1 MSRQELKARILDLIE
16 ASPSTENLETL
27 LADLRRY
34 QGEHIEAYGRLQK
47 ARGEDAALPA
57 DVYRFARIAT
67 HSAAEDLRL
76 FRTSGTTSG
85 ARGAHP
91 FRDLDLYNAA
101 AKAWAKTR
109 LFPEGRLRL
118 IVLAPNEEQLPD
130 SSLSYM
136 LSRFAEWFGTE
147 TTFCWNGGPDLQAFE
162 EALHEAEQQK
172 TPVAVLGTSFAYV
185 AAEDAATKRF
195 ALPPKSRIMQT
206 GGFKGKSREIPRDEL
221 RRLLSERYGVPEGAI
236 VNEYGMT
243 ELSSQAY
250 DVLEFGPVHQGG
262 LRFPHWVKATAVDP
276 ETLEALPEGEVGL
289 LRIDDAANLDS
300 CCALLTADRARVID
314 GTIELLGRQSG
325 ATPRG
330 CSLSVEEALNSPK
343 QQDAE

>member
-1 MSRQELKARILDLIE
+1 MPRPQLKRRILELIE
-16 ASPSTENLETL
+16 APPSPGKRDAL
-27 LADLRRY
+27 LADLRKY
-34 QGEHIEAYGRLQK
+34 QGQHIEAYGRLQR
-47 ARGEDAALPA
+47 ARGLDAALPA

-67 HSAAEDLRL
+67 YDASDDLRV
-76 FRTSGTTSG
+76 FRTSGTTHG

-101 AKAWAKTR
+101 ARAWARER

-118 IVLAPNEEQLPD
+118 IVLAPSETQLPD

-147 TTFCWNGGPDLQAFE
+147 TTFCWNDGPDLNAFE
-162 EALHEAEQQK
+162 DALAEAEQNS
-172 TPVAVLGTSFAYV
+172 TPVAILGTSFAYV
-185 AAEDAATKRF
+185 AAEDAATRRF
-195 ALPPKSRIMQT
+195 ALPPRSRIMQT
-206 GGFKGKSREIPRDEL
+206 GGFKGKSREIPRDDL

-250 DVLEFGPVHQGG
+250 DRLDFGPTHQGG
-262 LRFPHWVKATAVDP
+262 LRFPHWVRATAVHP
-276 ETLEALPEGEVGL
+276 ETLAALPDGEVGL

-300 CCALLTADRARVID
+300 CCALLTSDRARVQD
-314 GTIELLGRQSG
+314 GTIELLGRHKG

-330 CSLSVEEALNSPK
+330 CSLSVEEALDRK
-343 QQDAE
+343 AQR